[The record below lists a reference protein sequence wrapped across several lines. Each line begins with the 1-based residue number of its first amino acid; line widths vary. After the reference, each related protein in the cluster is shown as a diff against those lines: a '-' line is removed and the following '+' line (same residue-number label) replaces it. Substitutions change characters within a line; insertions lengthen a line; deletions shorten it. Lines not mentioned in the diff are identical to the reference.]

1 MFLWLINNMK
11 KGFTLIE
18 LLVVVAIIGILA
30 GVGIP
35 MYNGY
40 MASAKI
46 ESAKT
51 NHANVKSFVAASIT
65 KCSSG
70 SDSII
75 MGTSSTSC
83 ARSTL
88 KFCEDFAPYLNS
100 ITKNPY
106 NFKLPGQTVS
116 KSVVCTSGNPYLGI
130 TNIYSETPGNTITI
144 ITNIGDEE
152 GGNVY
157 TTKESIVK
165 E

>member
-1 MFLWLINNMK
+1 MK
-11 KGFTLIE
+11 KSFTLIE
-18 LLVVVAIIGILA
+18 LLIVVAIIGILA

-40 MASAKI
+40 MITAKI

-51 NHANVKSFVAASIT
+51 NHTNVKSFVAASIT

-70 SDSII
+70 SDTIV
-75 MGTSSTSC
+75 MGTSRTSC
-83 ARSTL
+83 KKSTL

-100 ITKNPY
+100 ISSNPY
-106 NFKLPGQTVS
+106 NFMLPGQSTS

-130 TNIYSETPGNTITI
+130 TNIYAETPGNTITI
-144 ITNIGDEE
+144 ITNIGDKD
-152 GGNVY
+152 GGNAY
-157 TTKESIVK
+157 TSRESIVM

>member
-1 MFLWLINNMK
+1 MRKSK

-65 KCSSG
+65 KCSAG
-70 SDSII
+70 SDSIT

-106 NFKLPGQTVS
+106 NFMLPGQTAS

-130 TNIYSETPGNTITI
+130 TNIYSETPSNTITI
-144 ITNIGDEE
+144 ITNIGDED
-152 GGNVY
+152 GGNAY

>member
-1 MFLWLINNMK
+1 MK
-11 KGFTLIE
+11 KSFTLIE

-40 MASAKI
+40 MITAKI

-51 NHANVKSFVAASIT
+51 NHTNVKSFVAASIT

-70 SDSII
+70 SDTIV
-75 MGTSSTSC
+75 MGTSRTSC
-83 ARSTL
+83 KKSTL

-100 ITKNPY
+100 ISSNPY
-106 NFKLPGQTVS
+106 NFMLPGQSTS

-130 TNIYSETPGNTITI
+130 TNIYAETPGNTITI
-144 ITNIGDEE
+144 ITNIGDKD
-152 GGNVY
+152 GGNAY
-157 TTKESIVK
+157 TSRESIVM

>member
-1 MFLWLINNMK
+1 MK
-11 KGFTLIE
+11 SKKSFTLIE
-18 LLVVVAIIGILA
+18 LLIVVAIIGILA

-40 MASAKI
+40 MVSAKI
-46 ESAKT
+46 ESSKT

-70 SDSII
+70 SDSIT
-75 MGTSSTSC
+75 MGTSRTSC
-83 ARSTL
+83 AKSTL

-100 ITKNPY
+100 ISKNPY
-106 NFKLPGQTVS
+106 NFMFPGESTS

-130 TNIYSETPGNTITI
+130 TNIYSEHPGNTITI
-144 ITNIGDEE
+144 ITNIGDED
-152 GGNVY
+152 GGNAY

>member
-1 MFLWLINNMK
+1 MTSMK

-18 LLVVVAIIGILA
+18 LLIVVAIIGILA

-40 MASAKI
+40 MATSKI
-46 ESAKT
+46 TSAKT
-51 NHANVKSFVAASIT
+51 KHANVKSFVAASIL
-65 KCSSG
+65 KCSGG
-70 SDSII
+70 SDYIT
-75 MGTSSTSC
+75 MGPSKTSC
-83 ARSTL
+83 SKSTL

-100 ITKNPY
+100 ISKNPY
-106 NFKLPGQTVS
+106 NFKFPGQTIS

-130 TNIYSETPGNTITI
+130 TNIYSEHPSNTITI
-144 ITNIGDEE
+144 ITNIGNAD

-157 TTKESIVK
+157 SSKESVIK